1 MNYFIHHALQIFG
14 KLEAIGTD
22 EDSVKTSLDGWYE
35 VKANCDTCVW
45 LGQSIVFGI
54 ESLSFVLFC
63 LVGRQLFFLVLLL
76 AKLISPYA
84 RW

>member
-35 VKANCDTCVW
+35 VKANCDTCV
-45 LGQSIVFGI
+45 
-54 ESLSFVLFC
+54 
-63 LVGRQLFFLVLLL
+63 
-76 AKLISPYA
+76 
-84 RW
+84 